1 MKIASFFRSVGV
13 ALFKDNRQ
21 LGLWPLSRIALI
33 LIQQDLNQLPIDVN
47 ITLRFIMLANFPQ
60 DQEGD
65 EVDRYDVITISV
77 LGFIELNSLRL
88 CFKRASKRIAIIFL
102 KVKEV
107 RYNIVKQYPASP
119 FYNMVVQVI
128 SNFEKCNIVFC
139 AFRNILKGCFHQAI
153 LQAYYCQ

>member
-77 LGFIELNSLRL
+77 LGFIEP
-88 CFKRASKRIAIIFL
+88 K
-102 KVKEV
+102 
-107 RYNIVKQYPASP
+107 
-119 FYNMVVQVI
+119 
-128 SNFEKCNIVFC
+128 
-139 AFRNILKGCFHQAI
+139 NILTVSSYSTA
-153 LQAYYCQ
+153 